1 MAPRIPFI
9 EALNDRVLV
18 CDGAM
23 GTQIQAADLTL
34 EDFDGLDGCNEI
46 LCLTR
51 PDVIEDI
58 HRKYFDA
65 GADIVETNTFGAIS
79 YVLDEYEIR
88 EKLTP
93 ICRRA
98 AEIARKVAD
107 EYAEDKYV
115 FGAIGPGTKLA
126 TLGQVSFDEVEES
139 YAQAFTALIEGG
151 CDALLIET
159 AQDLL
164 NVKAAVAGA
173 ITAIRSTGKQLP
185 LFVQVTVEL
194 TGTLLVGSEIA
205 AAITQLEMYPEVT
218 GIGINCATGPEEMLQ
233 HVRTISQQS
242 TRRISVLPNAGL
254 PMMEGGQAVYKLS
267 PEGLADY
274 HERFITEYGVD
285 IVGGCCGTTPAHIEV
300 LAKRVK
306 GAQRAARSPVPLVG
320 CASLYSY
327 QPYDQTPS
335 FLIVGER
342 TNANGSKLFRDLLA
356 AEDWTALTELARE
369 QEAEGSH
376 VLDVCTAYV
385 GRDEVADMNRLLFE
399 YAKQVT
405 IPIMVDSTEANV
417 IEESLKKLPGKPIVN
432 SINYE
437 DGGERTKRVLAACKK
452 FGAAIVALTID
463 EDGMA
468 KSAEKKVEIAERIL
482 DETRSY
488 GLADHDVFIDCLTFT
503 LGSGDGEFR
512 RAGIDTIEAIRELER
527 RHPDV
532 NTILG
537 VSNISFG
544 LKAASRHVLNS
555 VFLHYCREAGLTS
568 AIVNAS
574 KIMPESQV
582 DPKVWEVARKL
593 VFDEREGEYDPLVE
607 FMSLFE
613 NVTNVRPTED
623 ALAALSIEDRL
634 KRHIV
639 DGIKKNLETNLDSA
653 LETYKPL
660 DIINDILLDG
670 MKEVGVLFGSGKMQL
685 PFVLQSAE
693 VMKTAVKHL
702 EPLMDRVDGDD
713 KGSILLATVAG
724 DVHDIGKNLVDIIL
738 SNNGFRVVN
747 IGIKQPISNII
758 AEADANNVDAI
769 GLSGL
774 LVKSTLIMKDNLIEL
789 NDRGLHEYPVI
800 LGGAALTRAYV
811 EQDLRAIYKGNVW
824 YAQDA
829 FEGLRIMQNLDDVP
843 VAKSEDDEE
852 TGYQRVTSHRLPDSE
867 PQLYVFDGVKSD
879 VATDNEIPE
888 PPFIGRKV
896 MDDVDIWS
904 VYPFINEIA
913 LFRGQWGFK
922 RPKDQDN
929 NEFNEYLKEQAVP
942 VFSRLKAMLQDS
954 FAPKVVYGYF
964 PAQSDG
970 NDLIIYQDDQ
980 KTERTRFR
988 FPRQSTDRRL
998 CLADF
1003 FASKES
1009 GRMDYAGFQLV
1020 TAGSEVSRLERELF
1034 AKGDYQDYL
1043 YVHGMGVE
1051 TAEALAEY
1059 WHKQVR
1065 TEWGIAGEDAPEIKL
1080 LFSTKYRGCR
1090 YSFGYPACPNLEDQQ
1105 QLFELLQPND
1115 IGVELTEEF
1124 MLVPE
1129 QSTSAIICHHPEAK
1143 YFNIR

>member
-1 MAPRIPFI
+1 
-9 EALNDRVLV
+9 
-18 CDGAM
+18 M
-23 GTQIQAADLTL
+23 GTQIQVADLSL
-34 EDFDGLDGCNEI
+34 DDFDGLDGCNEI

-51 PDVIEDI
+51 PDVIEAI
-58 HRKYFDA
+58 HKRYFDA

-88 EKLTP
+88 DKLSA
-93 ICRRA
+93 ICRSA
-98 AEIARKVAD
+98 AQIARKAAD
-107 EYAEDKYV
+107 AYSDDKYV

-126 TLGQVSFDEVEES
+126 TLGQVSFDDVEES
-139 YAQAFTALIEGG
+139 YAIAFAGLIDGG
-151 CDALLIET
+151 VDALLLET

-164 NVKAAVAGA
+164 NLKAAVAGA
-173 ITAIRSTGKQLP
+173 ISAMLSTGKQLP
-185 LFVQVTVEL
+185 LFVQVTMEM
-194 TGTLLVGSEIA
+194 TGTLLVGSEMT
-205 AAITQLEMYPEVT
+205 AAINQLEMYPEVT
-218 GIGINCATGPEEMLQ
+218 GIGINCATGPEEMQQ
-233 HVRTISQQS
+233 HVRTLSHNS
-242 TRRISVLPNAGL
+242 TRMISVMPNAGL
-254 PMMEGGQAVYKLS
+254 PTVEGGQAVYRLS
-267 PEGLADY
+267 PHTLADY
-274 HERFITEYGVD
+274 HEKFITEHGVD
-285 IVGGCCGTTPAHIEV
+285 IVGGCCGTTPEHIRV
-300 LAKRVK
+300 LADRVR
-306 GAQRAARSPVPLVG
+306 GLRRAVRNPEPLVG
-320 CASLYSY
+320 CASLYSF

-385 GRDEVADMNRLLFE
+385 GRDEVRDMNTLLSE

-417 IEESLKKLPGKPIVN
+417 IEEALKRLPGKPLVN
-432 SINYE
+432 SINFE
-437 DGGERTKRVLAACKK
+437 DGGGRTKRVLAACKK
-452 FGAAIVALTID
+452 YGAAIVGLTID

-468 KSAEKKVEIAERIL
+468 KGAAHKVAIAERIL
-482 DETRSY
+482 TETRAA

-503 LGSGDGEFR
+503 LGSGDAEFR
-512 RAGIDTIEAIRELER
+512 NAGIETIEAIRLLKE
-527 RHPDV
+527 RHPAV

-537 VSNISFG
+537 ISNISFG
-544 LKAASRHVLNS
+544 LKASSRYVLNS
-555 VFLHYCREAGLTS
+555 AFLHFCREAGLSS
-568 AIVNAS
+568 AIVHAS

-582 DPKVWEVARKL
+582 EPKLWEIARK
-593 VFDEREGEYDPLVE
+593 VIFDERDGEYDPLVD
-607 FMSLFE
+607 FMSQFE
-613 NVTNVRPTED
+613 NVSSVRPSED
-623 ALAALSIEDRL
+623 ALTALPIEDRL

-639 DGIKKNLETNLDSA
+639 DGIKKNLEANLNAA
-653 LETYKPL
+653 LETYRPL

-670 MKEVGVLFGSGKMQL
+670 MKEVGELFGAGKMQL

-693 VMKTAVKHL
+693 VMKTAVRHL
-702 EPLMDRVDGDD
+702 EPLMDKIEGDD

-747 IGIKQPISNII
+747 IGIKQPISSII
-758 AEADANNVDAI
+758 SEAHEHKVDAI

-774 LVKSTLIMKDNLIEL
+774 LVKSTLVMKDNLIEL
-789 NDRGLHEYPVI
+789 NERGLHEYPVI

-811 EQDLRAIYKGNVW
+811 EQDLRSIYKGKVW

-829 FEGLRIMQNLDDVP
+829 FEGLRIMQNLDEAPTSIVD
-843 VAKSEDDEE
+843 SEEE
-852 TGYQRVTSHRLPDSE
+852 TGYQRVTSHRLPDSD

-879 VATDNEIPE
+879 VKTDNPIPE
-888 PPFIGRKV
+888 PPFVGRKV
-896 MDDVDIWS
+896 LDKINIWD

-913 LFRGQWGFK
+913 LFRGQWGFR

-929 NEFNEYLKEQAVP
+929 VEFNQYLEEQARP
-942 VFSRLKAMLQDS
+942 TFDRLKTMLQDE

-964 PAQSDG
+964 PAQSEG
-970 NDLIIYQDDQ
+970 NDLVIYSDDL
-980 KTERTRFR
+980 RTPVARFT

-1003 FASKES
+1003 FASVDS
-1009 GRMDYAGFQLV
+1009 GRMDYAAFQLV

-1051 TAEALAEY
+1051 TAEALAE
-1059 WHKQVR
+1059 WFHREVR
-1065 TEWGIAGEDAPEIKL
+1065 HEWGFGAEDAAEVKL
-1080 LFSTKYRGCR
+1080 LFSAKYRGCR
-1090 YSFGYPACPNLEDQQ
+1090 YSFGYPACPNIEDQAK
-1105 QLFELLQPND
+1105 LFDLLNPNE

-1129 QSTSAIICHHPEAK
+1129 QSTSAIVCHHPEAK

>member
-1 MAPRIPFI
+1 
-9 EALNDRVLV
+9 
-18 CDGAM
+18 M
-23 GTQIQAADLTL
+23 GTQIQAADLSL
-34 EDFDGLDGCNEI
+34 DDFDGLDGCNEI
-46 LCLTR
+46 LCVTR
-51 PDVIEDI
+51 PDVIESI

-65 GADIVETNTFGAIS
+65 GADIVETNTFGAIT

-88 EKLTP
+88 DKLAV

-107 EYAEDKYV
+107 EYEEDKYV
-115 FGAIGPGTKLA
+115 LGAIGPGTKLA
-126 TLGQVSFDEVEES
+126 TLGQIPFDEVEDS
-139 YAQAFTALIEGG
+139 YTRAFIELIEGG
-151 CDALLIET
+151 SDGLLIET

-173 ITAIRSTGKQLP
+173 IAAMKATGKQLP
-185 LFVQVTVEL
+185 LFVQVTVEV
-194 TGTLLVGSEIA
+194 TGTLLVGSEVA
-205 AAITQLEMYPEVT
+205 AAITQLEMFPEVT
-218 GIGINCATGPEEMLQ
+218 GIGINCATGPEEMQQ
-233 HVRTISQQS
+233 HVRYISQHS
-242 TRRISVLPNAGL
+242 SRMISVLPNAGL

-267 PEGLADY
+267 PEELADY
-274 HERFITEYGVD
+274 HSKFITDHGVD
-285 IVGGCCGTTPAHIEV
+285 IVGGCCGTTPEHIRV
-300 LAKRVK
+300 LAERVK
-306 GAQRAARSPVPLVG
+306 GLSRAKREIEPLVG
-320 CASLYSY
+320 CASLYSH
-327 QPYDQTPS
+327 QPYDQSPS

-356 AEDWTALTELARE
+356 NEDWTGLTELARE

-385 GRDEVADMNRLLFE
+385 GRDEVRDMDRLLFE
-399 YAKQVT
+399 LAQQVT

-417 IEESLKKLPGKPIVN
+417 IEESLKRLPGKPMVN

-437 DGGERTKRVLAACKK
+437 DGGERTKRVLAACRKY
-452 FGAAIVALTID
+452 GAAIVALTID

-468 KSAEKKVEIAERIL
+468 KTAEKKVEIAERIL
-482 DETRSY
+482 DETRAA
-488 GLADHDVFIDCLTFT
+488 GVADHDVFIDTLTFT
-503 LGSGDGEFR
+503 LGSGDEEFR
-512 RAGIDTIEAIRELER
+512 RAGIETIEAIRELKK
-527 RHPDV
+527 RHPEV

-537 VSNISFG
+537 ISNISFG

-555 VFLHYCREAGLTS
+555 AFLHYCREAGLSS
-568 AIVNAS
+568 AIVNAT

-582 DPKVWEVARKL
+582 DPKLWEIARKV
-593 VFDEREGEYDPLVE
+593 VFDEREGEYDPLVD
-607 FMSLFE
+607 FMSQFE
-613 NVTNVRPTED
+613 NVSSVRPTED
-623 ALAALSIEDRL
+623 ALSLLSIEDRL

-639 DGIKKNLETNLDSA
+639 DGIKKNLESNLDVA

-660 DIINDILLDG
+660 DIINNILLDG
-670 MKEVGVLFGSGKMQL
+670 MKEVGELFGAGKMQL

-702 EPLMDRVDGDD
+702 EPLMEKVDGDD

-758 AEADANNVDAI
+758 AEADANKVEAI

-774 LVKSTLIMKDNLIEL
+774 LVKSTLVMKDNLIEL
-789 NDRGLHEYPVI
+789 NNRGLHDYPVI

-811 EQDLRAIYKGNVW
+811 EQDLRSIYKGNVW

-829 FEGLRIMQNLDDVP
+829 FEGLRIMQNLDEIP
-843 VAKSEDDEE
+843 VAREDAEEE
-852 TGYQRVTSHRLPDSE
+852 TGYQRVTTHRLPDTDPE
-867 PQLYVFDGVKSD
+867 LYRFDGTRSD
-879 VATDNEIPE
+879 VVTDNPIPQ
-888 PPFIGRKV
+888 PPFVGRKV
-896 MDDVDIWS
+896 LTDIDIWD

-913 LFRGQWGFK
+913 LFRGQWGFR

-929 NEFNEYLKEQAVP
+929 AEFNKYLEENASP
-942 VFSRLKAMLQDS
+942 VFDRMKTMLQDA
-954 FAPKVVYGYF
+954 FAPKVVYGFF
-964 PAQSDG
+964 PAQSEG
-970 NDLIIYQDDQ
+970 NDLIIYQDDG
-980 KTERTRFR
+980 KTERTRFT

-1003 FASKES
+1003 FAAKDS

-1020 TAGSEVSRLERELF
+1020 TVGSEVSRLERELF

-1051 TAEALAEY
+1051 TAEALAE
-1059 WHKQVR
+1059 WFHKQLR
-1065 TEWGIAGEDAPEIKL
+1065 CEWGIAGEDAAEIKL

-1090 YSFGYPACPNLEDQQ
+1090 YAFGYPACPNLEDQA
-1105 QLFELLQPND
+1105 QLFELLLPNE
-1115 IGVELTEEF
+1115 IGVELTDEF

-1129 QSTSAIICHHPEAK
+1129 QSTSAIVCHHPEAK